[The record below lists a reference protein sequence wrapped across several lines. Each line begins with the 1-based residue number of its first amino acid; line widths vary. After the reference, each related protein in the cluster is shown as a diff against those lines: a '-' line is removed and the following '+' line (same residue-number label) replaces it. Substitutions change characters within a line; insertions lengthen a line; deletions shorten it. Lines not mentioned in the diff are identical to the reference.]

1 MLQLK
6 RFLFMFFVLSAVSAD
21 VRDGFFIGGQLD
33 LKNASPSYEMS
44 QKNASSSSNTEVKAF
59 ALQQQLNANIDK
71 LTTNLNN
78 AAIKALENVLKDSKV
93 AYQIQN
99 NQVSITTNI
108 NDLSPLSSFLGKLES
123 QDNALEQA
131 IAREIETL
139 NTMIANKQIPD
150 TSKVQQASTEYANIL
165 KALQEGSKNL
175 IHEINEAIDAYN
187 KALDA
192 AKAAYKSALEK
203 HQQTAQENTQYQ
215 QKERA
220 YDQQKQQYNKASGV
234 VNDYNQTL
242 DNLIQNIREYVPQYN
257 NQGNQISKPPSWQAF
272 LNNLKSISGNLDAI
286 NAMISANKA
295 ILTMPWN
302 PQEFSQYQQDGYHEA
317 QGSACRVDQSA
328 AQAAGGW
335 GQYFINCIQNMV
347 PKLNQGILPTNPYQ
361 LIEVQSWFYQKAVL
375 ISDLK
380 KIGGYSENTI
390 QNAEEGLINA
400 YQSYLNALSTSSFPT
415 PGQAHNPYPT
425 PTPPGKPPPP
435 ISPLPNPKFSYKF
448 SFAKIASLNVPQ
460 FATRPNFSNM
470 TRAFNNAFYHN
481 INITGSLMAGYQRFF
496 SRHFGFSLNA
506 SLGYGYMHSPTYNN
520 LSFFKRLQDVQM
532 DLGGN
537 LIYDFNMPKDDRSH
551 LFYGVFAG
559 LEGGFTEFILGAGN
573 KNLWRT
579 SYNLDVDLGLR
590 FQFSTNIIKWGVD
603 IPLMPHDINWQI
615 GSTHLQLDESAKDMG
630 IFITYEKL
638 IF

>member
-59 ALQQQLNANIDK
+59 ALQQQLNTNIDK

-131 IAREIETL
+131 IAQEIEAL

-150 TSKVQQASTEYANIL
+150 TSKVQQASAEYANIL
-165 KALQEGSKNL
+165 KTLQEGSKNL
-175 IHEINEAIDAYN
+175 AHEVDDMINDYN
-187 KALDA
+187 KALANAKTVYKDA
-192 AKAAYKSALEK
+192 LQK
-203 HQQTAQENTQYQ
+203 HQTTQQENIQYQ
-215 QKERA
+215 KEEQKYNQE
-220 YDQQKQQYNKASGV
+220 KQQYDTASGV
-234 VNDYNQTL
+234 VNNYNQIL
-242 DNLIQNIREYVPQYN
+242 GDLINNIKKDALQFN
-257 NQGNQISKPPSWQAF
+257 NQGNPITKAVSWSAF
-272 LNNLKSISGNLDAI
+272 LNNLTSINNNFNTI
-286 NAMISANKA
+286 NAMISANKE
-295 ILTMPWN
+295 ILKNVPWDS
-302 PQEFSQYQQDGYHEA
+302 QTFSQYQQRGYN
-317 QGSACRVDQSA
+317 V
-328 AQAAGGW
+328 AGQCGA
-335 GQYFINCIQNMV
+335 GTQVSLSLQDFITCIENSM
-347 PKLNQGILPTNPYQ
+347 PNLSGILPTTQYQ
-361 LIEVQSWFYQKAVL
+361 LVEIQSWFYQEAIQISMLGGGSNQNILDTKASL
-375 ISDLK
+375 IS
-380 KIGGYSENTI
+380 
-390 QNAEEGLINA
+390 A
-400 YQSYLNALSTSSFPT
+400 YEHYLNTLSANP
-415 PGQAHNPYPT
+415 PIPPRAQNPYADP
-425 PTPPGKPPPP
+425 KPPRPVPP
-435 ISPLPNPKFSYKF
+435 VSPLPNPNFNYRF
-448 SFAKIASLNVPQ
+448 NFAKIASLSAPQ